1 VIRIDT
7 LSDDVLLDIF
17 DFFTRGTSTR
27 GWQYLIHVCRRWR
40 CLVFASP
47 HRLDLRLLCKPTP
60 HLMVTLDIW
69 PALPL
74 IVRGSLIST
83 STTDKIAAALGH
95 NNRVCEVDLW
105 VTDRRQ
111 LEKVLAAM
119 QVPFPEMTELRL
131 RSLDESPPIIPDS
144 FLGGSAPPQLR
155 IFQLD
160 GIPFP
165 GLPKLLLSAIHLV
178 IRSLQGILHPGYIS
192 SEAMAIGPALVNK
205 SRKTPAGIPNRL
217 NRAPTR
223 NFDVH
228 FHRHALSCPF
238 SLTSTYMGI
247 REYLEDLLA
256 RIDNLYST
264 T

>member
-1 VIRIDT
+1 MTIDI
-7 LSDDVLLDIF
+7 LPNVALLRVF
-17 DFFTRGTSTR
+17 DFYSNTYLVPRRKMETS
-27 GWQYLIHVCRRWR
+27 
-40 CLVFASP
+40 
-47 HRLDLRLLCKPTP
+47 
-60 HLMVTLDIW
+60 
-69 PALPL
+69 
-74 IVRGSLIST
+74 
-83 STTDKIAAALGH
+83 
-95 NNRVCEVDLW
+95 
-105 VTDRRQ
+105 RRQ
-111 LEKVLAAM
+111 SFLSGPA
-119 QVPFPEMTELRL
+119 PRL
-131 RSLDESPPIIPDS
+131 RTIY
-144 FLGGSAPPQLR
+144 
-155 IFQLD
+155 LD
-160 GIPFP
+160 GISFP

-238 SLTSTYMGI
+238 SLTFTYMGI